1 MLTKQEAESLFPYVE
16 TSSQANALRCIAE
29 STSMEEAAM
38 KYGSS
43 VRNIQRIVAR
53 VKKIAW
59 KKNNEPPEEE
69 IKMPWER
76 QDSIKSDTT
85 SVSDGSRVLVIGDT
99 HAPAMHPDYV
109 PFLKEVYEKHNC
121 NRVVHIGDSVDWNAI
136 SFHEKDPAM
145 PSPEQEY
152 KEAYKQIQ
160 ELYKAFPKL
169 DYLTGNHSD
178 LPARKAKF
186 IGLPESVIMP
196 FDKIW
201 NVEGWTIHP
210 RYHDLIIDGVIYRH
224 GDKGKG
230 GQRIAALANAK
241 DEHRPVVQGHL
252 HAQFGIEFAANHD
265 RVIWGMQVGCGTCPN
280 HPNMNY
286 SRVYSARP
294 ILGCGLELEGDPFL
308 ERMKL

>member
-1 MLTKQEAESLFPYVE
+1 MTKEEAENLIPYAE
-16 TSSQANALRCIAE
+16 TSTQAKALRCVA
-29 STSMEEAAM
+29 SSYSMSEAAE

-43 VRNIQRIVAR
+43 VRNIQRIVSNVRRSAER
-53 VKKIAW
+53 RGK
-59 KKNNEPPEEE
+59 EPHKEVL
-69 IKMPWER
+69 KMPWQNVYE
-76 QDSIKSDTT
+76 STHKPIVK
-85 SVSDGSRVLVIGDT
+85 DGLNRVLVIGDC

-109 PFLKEVYEKHNC
+109 PFLKSIYEKHKC

-160 ELYKAFPKL
+160 ELYKAFPVL
-169 DYLTGNHSD
+169 DYLKGNHSD
-178 LPARKAKF
+178 LPSRKARH

-196 FDKIW
+196 FEKIW
-201 NVEGWTIHP
+201 NVEGWNIHP

-241 DEHRPVVQGHL
+241 DEHKPVVQGHL

-265 RVIWGMQVGCGTCPN
+265 RVIWGMQVGCGTAPN
-280 HPNMNY
+280 HPNMSY

-294 ILGCGLELEGDPFL
+294 ILGCGLVLEGEPYL